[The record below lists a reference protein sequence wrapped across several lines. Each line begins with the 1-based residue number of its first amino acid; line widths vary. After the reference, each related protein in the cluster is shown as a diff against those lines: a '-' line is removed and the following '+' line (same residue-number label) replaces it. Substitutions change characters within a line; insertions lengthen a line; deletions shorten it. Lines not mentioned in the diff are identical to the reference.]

1 MSPEKLLAAI
11 VLASLTFGAGMQV
24 DRGHLF
30 ESLKRVGLLGRA
42 LLANFIIV
50 PAAGVLLE
58 MLFRLPEHSEHVA
71 TGFMLMAI
79 APGVPF
85 VLSSVRKRG
94 GRLSLA
100 VELAIFLPLL
110 SIVTVPLT
118 AAIPGVL
125 PPGAAER
132 LPMTQF
138 LTTLV
143 LFQLVP
149 LLVGI
154 AVGERAP
161 ALADRLSRP
170 VQILFFVAIIALL
183 GILTPKLIASVAT
196 VFGSNGMAAM
206 LCLVLLSLGTGWLLG
221 GPEREDRRVLGLGT
235 ALRNIGLAA
244 LIAST
249 SLSSGVVATV
259 LTYFLVQFVVTT
271 LFGVYFTRTASKGTP
286 A

>member
-11 VLASLTFGAGMQV
+11 MLISLTFGAGMQV
-24 DRGHLF
+24 DRDHLF
-30 ESLKRVGLLGRA
+30 ASLKRLGLLGRG
-42 LLANFIIV
+42 LLANFIVV
-50 PAAGVLLE
+50 PVAGLLLE

-125 PPGAAER
+125 PAGAADR
-132 LPMTQF
+132 LPMTEF

-143 LFQLVP
+143 FFQLVP
-149 LLVGI
+149 LLIGI
-154 AVGERAP
+154 GVGERAP
-161 ALADRLSRP
+161 AVADRLSRP
-170 VQILFFVAIIALL
+170 MQIVFFVAVIALL
-183 GILTPKLIASVAT
+183 GILMPKIIASVAS
-196 VFGSNGMAAM
+196 VYGSNGMWAM
-206 LCLVLLSLGTGWLLG
+206 LCLVLLSLGTGWLFG
-221 GPEREDRRVLGLGT
+221 GP
-235 ALRNIGLAA
+235 
-244 LIAST
+244 
-249 SLSSGVVATV
+249 
-259 LTYFLVQFVVTT
+259 
-271 LFGVYFTRTASKGTP
+271 
-286 A
+286 